1 MLDIKATPI
10 DRLKHR
16 VSVTLANWLYEASVG
31 FRLKNG
37 ELPASIHRM
46 RNYFEKSELAS
57 FLPYEVYSEDGLFLN
72 EGSVSAAFFLRT
84 TSRLDENHVSVVARQ
99 LINEIPDGSWLQ
111 LQYFNT
117 GLEEEAYDCV
127 LSLNFPEKTPV
138 SEALDWAKTL
148 ESSFSEI
155 GVQIESLTPAT
166 LLALLSRLFN
176 EPESEYDDKDIIK
189 NQKGRVQLNILP
201 GVIELAHEGGVCRQ
215 LTAFTIRHTGAPRQ
229 VPLAHLV
236 PALLGSVRGVLTLN
250 FCQGSEGMFLA
261 HFGYLGVGEGSPAT
275 WKTLF
280 SRAGWLIEQDK
291 YNTHVS
297 FLAALPMGLNSEL
310 GAVLEKTQR
319 ARRYT
324 AQSLVGLLPLPYVAN
339 RAGTT
344 PAAKTA
350 EVKAYA

>member
-16 VSVTLANWLYEASVG
+16 VSVTLSNWLYEASVG
-31 FRLKNG
+31 HRLKNG

-46 RNYFEKSELAS
+46 RNYFEKRELAS
-57 FLPYEVYSEDGLFLN
+57 FLPYEVYSDEGLFLN
-72 EGSVSAAFFLRT
+72 EGSLSAAFFLRT
-84 TSRLDENHVSVVARQ
+84 KTRLDENHVSAVAHQ
-99 LINEIPDGSWLQ
+99 IVNEIPVGSWLQ

-117 GLEEEAYDCV
+117 GLEAEAYDCV
-127 LSLNFPEKTPV
+127 LSLNFNENTPV
-138 SEALDWAKTL
+138 NDVSGWVNTL
-148 ESSFSEI
+148 EAGFSAI
-155 GVQIESLTPAT
+155 GIQIEPLTPDS
-166 LLALLSRLFN
+166 LLELLSRFFN
-176 EPESEYDDKDIIK
+176 EPSSSYDDQDIIK
-189 NQKGRVQLNILP
+189 NQKGRVHLNILP
-201 GVIELAHEGGVCRQ
+201 GVIELAREETACQ
-215 LTAFTIRHTGAPRQ
+215 KFTAFTIRHTGARRQ

-236 PALLGSVRGVLTLN
+236 PALLGNVRGVLSL
-250 FCQGSEGMFLA
+250 GLRHEADGMAVA
-261 HFGYLGVGEGSPAT
+261 HFGYLGIGEGTPAT

-297 FLAALPMGLNSEL
+297 FLAALPMGLDSEL
-310 GAVLEKTQR
+310 GLVLEKTQR

-339 RAGTT
+339 RAGSTT
-344 PAAKTA
+344 AAKTA